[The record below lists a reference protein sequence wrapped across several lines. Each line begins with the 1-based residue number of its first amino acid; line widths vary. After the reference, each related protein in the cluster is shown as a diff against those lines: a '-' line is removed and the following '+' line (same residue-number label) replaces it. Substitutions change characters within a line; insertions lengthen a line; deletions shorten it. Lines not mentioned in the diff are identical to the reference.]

1 MSTIKNRV
9 QLIGRI
15 GQAPEIKTLENGNKV
30 ANFSMATN
38 ESYKN
43 KNGEKV
49 ENTQWHNI
57 TAWGNTA
64 TIIEKYVIKGQ
75 EIAIEGKLQNR
86 KYDDKNGVT
95 HYVTDIVA
103 SEIQMFSKAQS

>member
-1 MSTIKNRV
+1 MSTIRNKV

-15 GQAPEIKTLENGNKV
+15 GQAPEIKTLDGGNKV
-30 ANFSMATN
+30 ANFSLATN

-43 KNGEKV
+43 KKGEKV
-49 ENTQWHNI
+49 DSTTWHNV
-57 TAWGNTA
+57 TAWGNVA
-64 TIIEKYVIKGQ
+64 TIIEKYVVKGQ
-75 EIAIEGKLQNR
+75 EVAIEGKLQNR

-103 SEIQMFSKAQS
+103 NEIQMFSKAQA